1 MAIITEK
8 KVLVKSAE
16 EKQTAQEKWTE
27 KKRSN
32 IEISRKFL
40 RLASATEREAEKMH
54 DNDNP
59 GRVEV
64 ERIRAEAYRK
74 RGYRMKECGRFI
86 TVSTCPD
93 CGRSEASSATLCRDR
108 VCPTCSWR
116 LAAKQSAEMLQTLAL
131 INDIEDYT
139 AAFLTLTV
147 KNCEPD
153 QLPAVLD
160 MMSEAWHRMAM
171 KKKFKELVKGTARST
186 EITYNAKT
194 RTFHPHYHIILMLDC
209 TPERLGE
216 LNAFFNEEWGKAAR
230 LVYQPITDLRL
241 IENRAMLETDKPKA
255 ELYKKAILETFKYT
269 IKDDSLKEMPLY
281 IFRYYVDGVQG
292 KRLINYTGIIKE
304 ARGQLEFT
312 EELDEDGQTSKKCP
326 ECNAD
331 MLQAVYQWSFA
342 AGTYQRFEEIVK
354 AS

>member
-1 MAIITEK
+1 MTIIAK
-8 KVLVKSAE
+8 KKSLVKSDE

-40 RLASATEREAEKMH
+40 RLAAATEREAEKMY

-59 GRVEV
+59 GRVEI

-86 TVSTCPD
+86 TISTCPD

-108 VCPTCSWR
+108 VCPTCAWR

-153 QLPAVLD
+153 QLPAMLD

-171 KKKFKELVKGTARST
+171 KKKFKELVKGTARAT

-194 RTFHPHYHIILMLDC
+194 RTFHPHYHIILMLDH
-209 TPERLGE
+209 TPERFGE
-216 LNAFFNEEWGKAAR
+216 LNRFFNEEWRKAAR

-241 IENRAMLETDKPKA
+241 IENRTMLETDKPKA

-269 IKDDSLKEMPLY
+269 IKDDSLKEMPLS
-281 IFRYYVDGVQG
+281 IFRYYVDGVSG

-304 ARGQLEFT
+304 ARSQLEFI
-312 EELDEDGQTSKKCP
+312 EELDEDGQASKKCP
-326 ECNAD
+326 NCNAD

-342 AGTYQRFEEIVK
+342 SGTYQRFEEIVQ
-354 AS
+354 AG